1 MRRLFLVA
9 AFGLLVALVAIR
21 AADPWPVQAVREG
34 YFDLLQR
41 IAPRAMAEGLPV
53 RVVDIDEASLA
64 QLGQWPWPR
73 HRLADLLDRLTALGA
88 ASVSFDV
95 LFAEPDRLS
104 PSRLTEDPLVRAAVG
119 TEPWLDSLADMD
131 NDRVFAE
138 AIARS
143 FVVLGVASAG
153 AAGSTDTR
161 ALAGFAEVGPAPS
174 AYLAAMSTTT
184 PIVPS
189 LEAAALGIGAINV
202 SPETIDGGIVRTV
215 PLIWRGPSG
224 PIPGLAVEALR
235 LALGETTYVLLGNED
250 ASGLSILR
258 LGGYDIPTDDA
269 GRLRVRYRHDD
280 PALYV
285 SAADVLDD
293 GRIASVAQAIE
304 GHVVLVGTS
313 AAGLLDIR
321 TTVLGEA
328 VPGVSIH
335 AQIIE
340 QILTD
345 AYLRRSDLV
354 AGFEILALIALGLI
368 VGAVMLVTGAGGSV
382 LAGGSA
388 GALLLAT
395 SWYAFNRE
403 GILFDVTFPLIGG
416 FVAFSSLA
424 MLQFVATDREK
435 RLIRRSFSKYVSEDV
450 LGEIEKRGHSLELGG
465 EVREVTILFSD
476 ILGFTPLSES
486 MPAHDLV
493 ALLNALFTDLTDE
506 ILKTRGTV
514 DKYVGDSIMAFW
526 NAPLDLPDHPAA
538 ACRAALG
545 MRNALMRFNA
555 ARAAEGAPAIAM
567 AFGLA
572 SGTACVGNIGS
583 RARYNYS
590 VIGETVN
597 RSARIE
603 TNCRHVAFDILVS
616 EEIAQAAAGFATL
629 GAGALDLK
637 GVSARTRT
645 AIVVGDESLAATEA
659 FRSLSGMHAALL
671 ETLSRTGDDPTLR
684 ARCAEVG
691 EPLCPGLA
699 AFYDRLPARM
709 GDFA

>member
-1 MRRLFLVA
+1 VRRIFLVA
-9 AFGLLVALVAIR
+9 AFGLLAALVAIR

-41 IAPRAMAEGLPV
+41 IAPRPMTEGLPV

-64 QLGQWPWPR
+64 ELGQWPWPR

-143 FVVLGVASAG
+143 YVVLGVASAG
-153 AAGSTDTR
+153 ASGNTDTR

-174 AYLAAMSTTT
+174 ALLAAMPTTT

-202 SPETIDGGIVRTV
+202 SPETVDGGIVRTV

-293 GRIASVAQAIE
+293 TLIVEVAPAIE

-465 EVREVTILFSD
+465 EVREVTVLFSD

-545 MRNALMRFNA
+545 MRDALARFNT

-603 TNCRHVAFDILVS
+603 ANCRHVAFDILVS

-629 GAGALDLK
+629 DAGALGLK

-659 FRSLSGMHAALL
+659 FQSLAGMHATLL
-671 ETLSRTGDDPTLR
+671 ETLSRTEDDPTLR
-684 ARCAEVG
+684 ARCAEAG
-691 EPLCPGLA
+691 EALCPGLA

-709 GDFA
+709 GDFV

>member
-174 AYLAAMSTTT
+174 AYLAAMPTTT

-603 TNCRHVAFDILVS
+603 ANCRHVAFDILVS